1 MTMTGKKTHRGRFAP
16 IQVVAGLLFTL
27 LACSGCPPHEKPI
40 PFDPVPIDEALALV
54 NANSS
59 ELQLTV
65 RAKAGSATGVFVEPD
80 GTKHRFDVD
89 AALLVHPPRCMRMD
103 MSVLGN
109 SQFVFG
115 SNNERYWAEQVSANA
130 LSWGRHDQQVNP
142 AAEDMII
149 RPDLIVEALGI
160 NPLPPTTHVL
170 FGPFQRITN
179 DCQELHFVDY
189 DEKLR
194 GFISKE
200 YWLSRYEPRMVE
212 RIVFR
217 DAMGEKIMESH
228 LSRYKPVKSD
238 GPLMPHKVYISW
250 PVTGSELTF
259 TAAGWKLLPK
269 VNENHPAFTFPIDL
283 GKSFDR
289 IVDIDVKLE
298 AIHDQSDIRG
308 NSTGN
313 ADFSIVIIHIIA
325 GWAPG
330 GVMLDRSPR
339 AFIMPL

>member
-1 MTMTGKKTHRGRFAP
+1 MLKKGQSIMTTTGKTTSRTRFAP
-16 IQVVAGLLFTL
+16 VQIAAGLLFTL
-27 LACSGCPPHEKPI
+27 LACGGCPPHENLER
-40 PFDPVPIDEALALV
+40 FEPVPIDQALALV
-54 NANSS
+54 NTNSR

-65 RAKAGSATGVFVEPD
+65 RAKAGNATGVFVEPD
-80 GTKHRFDVD
+80 GTRHRFDVD

-130 LSWGRHDQQVNP
+130 LSWGRHDRQVDP

-160 NPLPPTTHVL
+160 NQLPTTTHVL
-170 FGPFQRITN
+170 YGPFQRITE

-200 YWLSRYEPRMVE
+200 YWLSRYEPRTVE
-212 RIVFR
+212 RIIFR
-217 DAMGEKIMESH
+217 DALGEKIMESH
-228 LSRYKPVKSD
+228 LSRYKPVKPD
-238 GPLMPHKVYISW
+238 GPLLPHKVYISW
-250 PVTGSELTF
+250 PATGSKLIF
-259 TAAGWKLLPK
+259 TAAGWELLPK
-269 VNENHPAFTFPIDL
+269 VSVDHPAFTFPIEL

-289 IVDIDVKLE
+289 IMDIDVKLD
-298 AIHDQSDIRG
+298 AINDQSVVD
-308 NSTGN
+308 
-313 ADFSIVIIHIIA
+313 
-325 GWAPG
+325 
-330 GVMLDRSPR
+330 
-339 AFIMPL
+339 